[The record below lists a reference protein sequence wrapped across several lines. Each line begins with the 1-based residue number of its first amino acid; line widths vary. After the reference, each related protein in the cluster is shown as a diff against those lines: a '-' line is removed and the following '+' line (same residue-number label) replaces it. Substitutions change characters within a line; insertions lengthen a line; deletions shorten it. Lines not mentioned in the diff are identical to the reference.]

1 MKLALTC
8 YRTIGVS
15 EEKKTKRLGGENFPL
30 VDGVEIAVKEELI
43 TFVRDNCCPFKRKLC
58 NNCTAC
64 SRFKIAK
71 TFKLHYDGNKGMFTC
86 RNSNHP
92 SIYINGGSWW
102 NDKLPLGIE
111 FEIGVGTIIYLREPF
126 GHPDD
131 VKVEF
136 HVVAVDDNDTEI
148 DTVEITDHDDT
159 VVVVAAEKGI
169 IVDAT
174 GITAAAITAE
184 VFLNNVSTPKSL
196 MDNAIIATPVNSTPI
211 NMGSIAFTLPIE
223 QHHYSPG
230 LFSYEA
236 KNASIR
242 SATDP
247 PDSTTKKLIIRKD
260 PTGKSPKF
268 RLQSPPP
275 IRSPPPINI
284 DKESWLQ
291 ERRMDPSMCTSAKRM
306 DYSTT
311 NKFKKE

>member
-71 TFKLHYDGNKGMFTC
+71 TFKLHYDGSKGMFTC

-92 SIYINGGSWW
+92 LIYINGGSWW

-174 GITAAAITAE
+174 EITAAAITAE

-196 MDNAIIATPVNSTPI
+196 MGKTIIATPINCSPI
-211 NMGSIAFTLPIE
+211 PISSVTFSLPIE
-223 QHHYSPG
+223 G
-230 LFSYEA
+230 LFSNETTA
-236 KNASIR
+236 TPLFR
-242 SATDP
+242 SALDP
-247 PDSTTKKLIIRKD
+247 PESATKLIIRKD
-260 PTGKSPKF
+260 PTGISPKF
-268 RLQSPPP
+268 RLRSPQPV
-275 IRSPPPINI
+275 RSPPPVNK
-284 DKESWLQ
+284 DKDSWLQ
-291 ERRMDPSMCTSAKRM
+291 EPRMNPSAKQI
-306 DYSTT
+306 DYSAT
-311 NKFKKE
+311 KKCKKE